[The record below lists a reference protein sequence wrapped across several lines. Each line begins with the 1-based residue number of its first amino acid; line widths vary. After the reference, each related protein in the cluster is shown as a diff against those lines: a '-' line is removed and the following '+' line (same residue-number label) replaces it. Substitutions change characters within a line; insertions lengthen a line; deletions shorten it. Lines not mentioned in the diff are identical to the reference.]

1 MSDGANDLIGRTLGG
16 RFRVTAF
23 LGEGAMA
30 AVYRAE
36 QDAEPREV
44 AVKVMHRELLRDV
57 TFAKRFV
64 REARAAASI
73 EHPNSVR
80 ILEHGTDGDALY
92 LAMELLVGQDLFDV
106 LARDRRLPEARA
118 VRIVMA
124 VCSALA
130 AAHDKGIVH
139 RDLKPENVMIVR
151 DPASPGG
158 ETVKVLDFGIAKIV
172 ERDRLAPR
180 DDPPSSE
187 EPMSMPPSSVLTR
200 VGAIIGTPE
209 YMAPEQATGLPIDAR
224 SDVYSCGVLLFHAV
238 TGRAPFT
245 GATPIDV
252 IVQVTQEPPPRPS
265 TLLPSIHPKLEAIIL
280 KTLAKLPDDRFQS
293 ARELGREL
301 AAILPELSGAAG
313 HKPTPASGVEISGLP
328 GVPGEV
334 TISSEG
340 SAELPPVTLRSSVV
354 NEPADPPAAE
364 DPPKDDALPEAPAD
378 EAHED
383 CASALPGAPLAAPA
397 RDERIAPGWVIAIAV
412 AVILVAVLA
421 MRALGAH

>member
-1 MSDGANDLIGRTLGG
+1 M
-16 RFRVTAF
+16 
-23 LGEGAMA
+23 
-30 AVYRAE
+30 
-36 QDAEPREV
+36 
-44 AVKVMHRELLRDV
+44 
-57 TFAKRFV
+57 
-64 REARAAASI
+64 
-73 EHPNSVR
+73 
-80 ILEHGTDGDALY
+80 
-92 LAMELLVGQDLFDV
+92 
-106 LARDRRLPEARA
+106 
-118 VRIVMA
+118 
-124 VCSALA
+124 
-130 AAHDKGIVH
+130 
-139 RDLKPENVMIVR
+139 
-151 DPASPGG
+151 
-158 ETVKVLDFGIAKIV
+158 LDFGIAKIM

-180 DDPPSSE
+180 DDPPPSSE

-280 KTLAKLPDDRFQS
+280 KALAKLPDNRFQS

-301 AAILPELSGAAG
+301 AAILPELSGTPG
-313 HKPTPASGVEISGLP
+313 HKPTAAAAAARVSGLP

-340 SAELPPVTLRSSVV
+340 NAEVPPVTLRSGVV
-354 NEPADPPAAE
+354 KEPTAPPVAE
-364 DPPKDDALPEAPAD
+364 DPPKVDALPEAPAD
-378 EAHED
+378 EARED
-383 CASALPGAPLAAPA
+383 SASEGALPGAPLATPA